1 MAPPQVKVYRPKC
14 WLPSPIWVATTASLR
29 VNSRRLK
36 HRRQLLRG
44 LCAFATGSEEQGRY
58 RQPCVRHSHCYR
70 GFLCTEHVLCA
81 PCHAECFTHV
91 MAFFFLLPTNA
102 PGRYCYHTHCAGE
115 EIGTERLGYS
125 PEDYGQS
132 WDLNSEPECAR
143 KVGKEAPG
151 PASGREAR
159 GT

>member
-1 MAPPQVKVYRPKC
+1 MHLLQEVRNKGGTGSHV
-14 WLPSPIWVATTASLR
+14 SDTVIATVGSCALSMCYALR
-29 VNSRRLK
+29 VMLS
-36 HRRQLLRG
+36 
-44 LCAFATGSEEQGRY
+44 A
-58 RQPCVRHSHCYR
+58 SHM
-70 GFLCTEHVLCA
+70 LWL
-81 PCHAECFTHV
+81 
-91 MAFFFLLPTNA
+91 FFLLPTNA